1 MKPCNDKIKVKIK
14 KAGPF
19 GNEAAGAE
27 SGTVV
32 EVPDTMIYFG
42 FHSFLADNSL
52 GNDEILSKVIAF
64 YKNLKGKVV
73 FWESLQDRGRRFKEN
88 DEEFVL
94 LNMSDIIAYT
104 DDENHNITT
113 VDQTGASGSFNLQ

>member
-1 MKPCNDKIKVKIK
+1 MKPFNDKVKVKIK

-32 EVPDTMIYFG
+32 EVPDSMIYFG
-42 FHSFLADNSL
+42 FHSFLADTSL
-52 GNDEILSKVIAF
+52 ANEVVLTDIINF
-64 YKNLKGKVV
+64 YKKLEGKVV